1 MLAAGQGT
9 RMNSAL
15 PKVLHT
21 LAGKPLLQ
29 HVVNTAAALGPSA
42 IHVVVGHQADQV
54 RQALDVDVRWVDQ
67 SVQMGTGHAV
77 QQALPAVAED
87 ALVLVLYGDVP
98 LVTAATLNTCIRAAS
113 GGDLALITAD
123 FSDPA
128 ELGRIQRDGEGA
140 VQEIVEYRDADEAQR
155 AIREINSGIMALS
168 RPRLS
173 DYLSRIEPANAQGE
187 YYLTDVVALAVE
199 DGLAVHGLKAE
210 APEEV
215 MGINDRGQLAA
226 MERIFQRRAVAS
238 LMAQGVSVADP
249 ARVEVRGAVEAGQD
263 CFMDVNVV
271 LEGEVTLGRNVRLG
285 PGVVVR
291 DSALGD
297 GVRVEPHTV
306 IEGAQVAA
314 NCVLGPFAHLRH
326 GTCLEE
332 GVKIGNFVET
342 KKSVL
347 GRGSKA
353 SHLAY
358 LGDASL
364 GENCNVGAGTITC
377 NYDGIDKHPTHI
389 GDDVFV
395 GTNSTLVAP
404 LEIGSGAFIAAG
416 STVTTTVKS
425 GELAVGRGRQRN
437 IEGWVR
443 PDQRK
448 NEPEI

>member
-1 MLAAGQGT
+1 
-9 RMNSAL
+9 MNSSL
-15 PKVLHT
+15 PKVLHP

-54 RQALDVDVRWVDQ
+54 RQALDVDVHWVDQ
-67 SVQMGTGHAV
+67 SAQMGTGHAV

-98 LVTAATLNTCIRAAS
+98 LVTPATLSTCIQAAA

-123 FSDPA
+123 LSDPA
-128 ELGRIQRDGEGA
+128 ELGRIQRGVDGA

-155 AIREINSGIMALS
+155 AICEINSGIMALS
-168 RPRLS
+168 QPRLS

-187 YYLTDVVALAVE
+187 FYLTDVVALAVA
-199 DGLAVHGLKAE
+199 DGLPVHGLKAE

-226 MERIFQRRAVAS
+226 TERIFQRRALAA

-263 CFMDVNVV
+263 CFLDVNVV
-271 LEGEVTLGRNVRLG
+271 LEGEVTLGRNVHLG

-332 GVKIGNFVET
+332 AVKIGNFVET

-364 GENCNVGAGTITC
+364 GEGCNVGAGTITC

-437 IEGWVR
+437 IKGWVR

-448 NEPEI
+448 NEPET